1 MFKIKKIKPMFN
13 QLVTTMNMY
22 DDKVTMGDGHLID
35 GSRINTIK
43 EYQTVLEVG
52 PAVKA
57 KGDIKPGDV
66 VFINPKRFTTMEHRH
81 GLANEDNVQ
90 KDNMHINFNIP
101 HYPVYD
107 REDGSCREVLLIS
120 DNDIFFVAEGEEFE
134 EKPFLV
140 GQDKKHIIIP

>member
-1 MFKIKKIKPMFN
+1 MFKIKKIKPIFN

-22 DDKVTMGDGHLID
+22 GSDVTLGGLID

-52 PAVKA
+52 PAVAA
-57 KGDIKPGDV
+57 KGNIQPGDT
-66 VFINPKRFTTMEHRH
+66 VFINPKRFTTIDHRH

-101 HYPVYD
+101 HYSVYD

-134 EKPFLV
+134 EEPLV
-140 GQDKKHIIIP
+140 ITEEKKRLIVP

>member
-13 QLVTTMNMY
+13 QIVTTMNMY
-22 DDKVTMGDGHLID
+22 DSNVTLAGNLID
-35 GSRINTIK
+35 SSRINTIK

-52 PAVKA
+52 PAVRA
-57 KGDIKPGDV
+57 KGDLKPGDT
-66 VFINPKRFTTMEHRH
+66 VFINPKRFTTMEHKV

-101 HYPVYD
+101 HYAIYD

-120 DNDIFFVAEGEEFE
+120 DNDIFFAADGEEFDE
-134 EKPFLV
+134 APLIITEDKPKL
-140 GQDKKHIIIP
+140 IIP